1 MDDKQKN
8 SLINGIFII
17 LVPSLL
23 IVNKFYTLMF
33 LYVIIL
39 ISWSLFFNRLKISK
53 NIKKFSSKRK
63 DIKKLKY
70 YFLKDA
76 THSIDRNERISNA
89 VSLNNIVSL
98 YYFASFFYIVSILY
112 LLNKFFSVPSVIVH
126 FIQGIL
132 ISSLLF
138 WLCSWI
144 VLLIF
149 RNTTLFFICI
159 PALAFVIYSLFS
171 TYLINIPISLK
182 LCIFLSITTI
192 CYFIFTRALPLH
204 FLRKLNFSI
213 VIISALLTIFTTVII
228 QSSPTFT
235 KMLLNNEEILLTK
248 EMVQEETAFSNEIKD
263 FLTNE
268 DVMNAINHF
277 IMKEFTTE
285 FTNILSLI
293 SAGITLSFLIG
304 SLLVSLRIS
313 KAKVSTKEKLYTLV
327 ISGNEIKYEKLVE
340 YAYKGGEECESIIL
354 SNPECLDVIRKHEIM
369 VSPPPKTLC
378 RDKMKNFLKKLLYV
392 PKF

>member
-1 MDDKQKN
+1 M
-8 SLINGIFII
+8 
-17 LVPSLL
+17 
-23 IVNKFYTLMF
+23 
-33 LYVIIL
+33 
-39 ISWSLFFNRLKISK
+39 SWLLFFNRLKFSK
-53 NIKKFSSKRK
+53 NVKKFSSKRK

-70 YFLKDA
+70 YFLKDT

-98 YYFASFFYIVSILY
+98 YYFASFFLIGSIFY
-112 LLNKFFSVPSVIVH
+112 LLNKFFSVPLVIVH
-126 FIQGIL
+126 FIQAIL
-132 ISSLLF
+132 ITSLLF
-138 WLCSWI
+138 LLCSWI
-144 VLLIF
+144 ILLIF

-159 PALAFVIYSLFS
+159 PALVFVIYNLFS
-171 TYLINIPISLK
+171 TFLIDIPTSLK

-213 VIISALLTIFTTVII
+213 VIISALLTIFTTVLI

-235 KMLLNNEEILLTK
+235 EMLLNNEKILLTK
-248 EMVQEETAFSNEIKD
+248 EVVQEESTFSNKIKN

-268 DVMNAINHF
+268 DVMNTINHF

-285 FTNILSLI
+285 ITNILSLI

-313 KAKVSTKEKLYTLV
+313 KAKVSAKEKLYTLL

-354 SNPECLDVIRKHEIM
+354 SNPECLNVIRKHEIM

-378 RDKMKNFLKKLLYV
+378 RDKMKSFLKKLFHI